1 MGWIF
6 WQIMSRLDNL
16 VIARLLNSTERTC
29 SNKWAYVGTKT
40 PKSDFTEKIRK
51 VCFLPKFRNL
61 EVNFRL

>member
-1 MGWIF
+1 MGCIF
-6 WQIMSRLDNL
+6 WQIMSMLDNY

-29 SNKWAYVGTKT
+29 GSKWAYVGNKT
-40 PKSDFTEKIRK
+40 VKSDFIEKIRK